1 MFDNEMLLPNGA
13 PRPGVGYPRDVPL
26 SGGTADRDGE
36 IAADIVRD
44 LISDTRRNLT
54 HLADLRAAHIE
65 AFRALEAMHAE
76 TLEELEG
83 LLEFLPC
90 RCGGCRR

>member
-1 MFDNEMLLPNGA
+1 ML
-13 PRPGVGYPRDVPL
+13 PRRPRDVP
-26 SGGTADRDGE
+26 GTGSHVDRDGE
-36 IAADIVRD
+36 IATDIVLD

-65 AFRALEAMHAE
+65 AFRALEAMHYE
-76 TLEELEG
+76 TLEGLEG

-90 RCGGCRR
+90 RCGWCRR

>member
-1 MFDNEMLLPNGA
+1 ML
-13 PRPGVGYPRDVPL
+13 PRRPRDVP
-26 SGGTADRDGE
+26 GTGSHVDRDGE
-36 IAADIVRD
+36 IAADIVLD

-65 AFRALEAMHAE
+65 AFRALEAMHVE
-76 TLEELEG
+76 TLESLDT

>member
-1 MFDNEMLLPNGA
+1 MFDNQMLLPNGA

-65 AFRALEAMHAE
+65 AFRALEAMHYE
-76 TLEELEG
+76 TLEGLEG

-90 RCGGCRR
+90 RCGWCRR